1 MQINI
6 RINVVYI
13 MEKLAKRSTTFV
25 WFSRVFELQR
35 KNSSKSNALLS
46 TYSTFIVV
54 SIHWPCHCTYAVV
67 HFVRVFCSFEWKWIC
82 AGFFIV
88 ILNLYCVWPKP
99 GGLGCHWYII
109 CFDVFMFNE
118 SYIGLYWWDCSLKL
132 LKLSMHNH
140 LIMSALYSLFELYTN
155 TTYQNFEIRGTT

>member
-99 GGLGCHWYII
+99 AGLGLPLVYYLFWRFY
-109 CFDVFMFNE
+109 VQWK
-118 SYIGLYWWDCSLKL
+118 LYWFILVG
-132 LKLSMHNH
+132 
-140 LIMSALYSLFELYTN
+140 LFTQ
-155 TTYQNFEIRGTT
+155 TFETFYA